1 MAQGVQLAPCGGIS
15 AAREPQTVQLL
26 AMRAS
31 ERERKAVTLTI
42 DAPTLKGW
50 LSDGGEIA
58 LIDVRE
64 AGQFGEGHLFF
75 AVPLPYSRFE
85 LGLYAL
91 VPNRGVR
98 MVLCDGGEEAVAE

>member
-1 MAQGVQLAPCGGIS
+1 M
-15 AAREPQTVQLL
+15 TV
-26 AMRAS
+26 
-31 ERERKAVTLTI
+31 TI
-42 DAPTLKGW
+42 DASTLKGW

-64 AGQFGEGHLFF
+64 AGQFGQGHLFF

-91 VPNRGVR
+91 VPNRGV
-98 MVLCDGGEEAVAE
+98 